1 MNVDGSSYVTLRKI
15 QLMEENSPLL
25 TKIGGKFYSKMLE
38 YQENPSE
45 IPKEE
50 IQTIKRIIEDVYEL
64 REKKIIFCC
73 SYKSSRGQTS
83 CKPHGRPRK
92 TII

>member
-25 TKIGGKFYSKMLE
+25 TKIDWDFYSKMLE

-73 SYKSSRGQTS
+73 SYKSPRGQTS
-83 CKPHGRPRK
+83 YKPHGRPRK